1 VHTAIVVACIMT
13 LKPLVSKFFP
23 RLLAPRSAASG
34 GSFEN
39 EPSAES
45 GGGGGVPLTIGSKPS
60 RQLPPGG
67 RRRGSGEG
75 DVGEDVIL
83 GDLEQGGHGHG
94 GFGFGGK
101 GHGAEVTVER
111 KGEGFVDG
119 STVSSEG
126 STIKNGEVEVVY
138 GGLSSPWGVRGETV
152 STEDLGRLATARSMG

>member
-23 RLLAPRSAASG
+23 HLLAPRSTASG
-34 GSFEN
+34 GGGSSEN
-39 EPSAES
+39 DPSAGS
-45 GGGGGVPLTIGSKPS
+45 SGGVPLTIGSKPS
-60 RQLPPGG
+60 RQLPLGGG

-75 DVGEDVIL
+75 DVGEDVVL
-83 GDLEQGGHGHG
+83 GDLERGDRHGG
-94 GFGFGGK
+94 GFGGKK

-111 KGEGFVDG
+111 KVMEG

-138 GGLSSPWGVRGETV
+138 GGLSSPGGVRGETV